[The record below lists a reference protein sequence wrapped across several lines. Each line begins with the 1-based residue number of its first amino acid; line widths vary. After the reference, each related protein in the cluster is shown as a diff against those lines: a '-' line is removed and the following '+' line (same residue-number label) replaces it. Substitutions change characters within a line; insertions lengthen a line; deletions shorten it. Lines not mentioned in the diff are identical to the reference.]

1 MTTTTTTT
9 MNDEAGGGGGS
20 SGSSS
25 SNSEIDIN
33 TNPSLKAKLK
43 ECLDIMNK
51 NVRVVNQL
59 EFEKL
64 QKASSKRQAA
74 RQQKEKT
81 NNNSSTKTKGTAA
94 GFKTTG
100 LDNDNDN
107 DNATTTIHNNINNNN
122 NSNNNSNIKRRLTSA
137 RSELSD
143 TSSEESSPI
152 DNDSDSDSADDADDA
167 DEAQLFDMEHF
178 KKIRAD
184 VLERMD
190 DHIATK
196 KPYPKSPPGNAL
208 PKGVHYKASSGKNY
222 VARAHHNSLQLHI
235 GTWGQ
240 PEQAHQAWF
249 YMSEAVADFER
260 KKQNKNKKRKKQP
273 EPEQQEMQQQHRKKK
288 QKRHD
293 GNKDTNNDNSPAAAG
308 APPPQPQQPPQHAD
322 ADDAADPHMAHFH
335 RIRRRREVLPCAE
348 REQELLLSFSIMQEE
363 MQLLFQR
370 VNYFKTQL
378 ADERHRQIFR
388 KEVRDNV
395 MLRRGRQGPGR
406 GRGPEE
412 GTHKNNNDG
421 NSNNNNNVVDE

>member
-1 MTTTTTTT
+1 
-9 MNDEAGGGGGS
+9 
-20 SGSSS
+20 
-25 SNSEIDIN
+25 
-33 TNPSLKAKLK
+33 
-43 ECLDIMNK
+43 MNK

-64 QKASSKRQAA
+64 QKASSKRQA
-74 RQQKEKT
+74 RKLNENT
-81 NNNSSTKTKGTAA
+81 NNSSTKKKGTAA

-107 DNATTTIHNNINNNN
+107 ANATTIHNTINNNN
-122 NSNNNSNIKRRLTSA
+122 NNNSNIKRRSTSA

-152 DNDSDSDSADDADDA
+152 DNDSDSDSDDDADD
-167 DEAQLFDMEHF
+167 AQLFDMEQF

-222 VARAHHNSLQLHI
+222 VARSHHNSLQLHI

-260 KKQNKNKKRKKQP
+260 KKKNKKRKKI
-273 EPEQQEMQQQHRKKK
+273 PEQEPQQMQQQHKKK
-288 QKRHD
+288 KKRHY
-293 GNKDTNNDNSPAAAG
+293 GNTDRNNDNSPAAAATG
-308 APPPQPQQPPQHAD
+308 APPQQPQQQHDDAD
-322 ADDAADPHMAHFH
+322 ADADADPHMAHFH
-335 RIRRRREVLPCAE
+335 RIRRRLEVLPCAE

-395 MLRRGRQGPGR
+395 LRRR
-406 GRGPEE
+406 GRGPGPEE
-412 GTHKNNNDG
+412 DTNKNNDG
-421 NSNNNNNVVDE
+421 NSNNNNVVDE